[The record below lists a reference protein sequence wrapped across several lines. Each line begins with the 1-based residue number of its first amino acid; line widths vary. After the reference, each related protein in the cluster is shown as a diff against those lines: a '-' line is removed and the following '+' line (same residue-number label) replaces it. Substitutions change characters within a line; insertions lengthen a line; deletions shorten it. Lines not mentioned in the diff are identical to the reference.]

1 MQAPP
6 ASGSKLGTVASV
18 GADGALRAPGAD
30 HAAPHVACPFA
41 PFAANAT
48 AWRDWDRSIDGIIGI
63 VVVVILRWPSDRR
76 LSISLYYL
84 TIWCIAA
91 YMMDVQV

>member
-30 HAAPHVACPFA
+30 HAWPHVACPFA
-41 PFAANAT
+41 PFAGNAA
-48 AWRDWDRSIDGIIGI
+48 AWHDWDRSIDDSKDI
-63 VVVVILRWPSDRR
+63 VVVDILLWPS
-76 LSISLYYL
+76 SVYVYIG
-84 TIWCIAA
+84 CI
-91 YMMDVQV
+91 